1 MRVAIHQA
9 NYFPWMGYF
18 NKLAKSDIFILMDDV
33 HMSDGDMAQR
43 NRLLNKNGEI
53 AYITTAFEKK
63 GYLQKHIRDIK
74 LNENVDWQKRQKN
87 FLWDTYHKFPAW
99 EEVYAAIEPIFE
111 EHYDNIFELNER
123 AIYIIYDLLEIK
135 TPIILQSTLEYNKKC
150 MKSDLVLE
158 LCKAVKADVYLSGN
172 GARKYM
178 AVETFQKNDIDVQ
191 YQTFKHPAYNQKLA
205 KGEPVL
211 GLSILDVLFNCGI
224 DQTRKLFW
232 DNLQENEK
240 SEERVI

>member
-1 MRVAIHQA
+1 VRVAIHQA

-18 NKLAKSDIFILMDDV
+18 NKIAKSDAFILMDDV

-53 AYITTAFEKK
+53 AFITTAFEKK

-74 LNENVDWQKRQKN
+74 LNENIDWQKRQMN

-99 EEVYAAIEPIFE
+99 KEVYMAIEPIFAD
-111 EHYDNIFELNER
+111 HYDNIFELNER

-135 TPIILQSTLEYNKKC
+135 TPIILQSSLDYNKEC
-150 MKSDLVLE
+150 LKSDLVLE
-158 LCKAVKADVYLSGN
+158 LCKAAKADVYLSGN

-178 AVETFQKNDIDVQ
+178 EIGTFQKNGIEVQ
-191 YQTFKHPAYNQKLA
+191 YQTFKHPAYEQKLA
-205 KGEPVL
+205 KDEPVL
-211 GLSILDVLFNCGI
+211 GLSILDVLLNCGI
-224 DQTRKLFW
+224 DETKKLFW
-232 DNLQENEK
+232 NNLQENEK
-240 SEERVI
+240 NEEHIV